1 MSNSGTI
8 ATLANKISAFSTPT
22 HPLVRVTY
30 EVTSTSIKD
39 EEDPDNQQLE
49 VKRDFRSA
57 VVELLPLDFSFTA
70 TDPRFAIDTWA
81 HYSGR
86 CLRDDGPTF
95 YETRLDAELLN
106 RTLQRGVLPVNFVD
120 QFYDA
125 AHPEGL
131 KLIQSDWSLNTPR
144 ALRFLN
150 EYPQAY
156 TQLDIFR
163 IERIL

>member
-1 MSNSGTI
+1 
-8 ATLANKISAFSTPT
+8 
-22 HPLVRVTY
+22 
-30 EVTSTSIKD
+30 
-39 EEDPDNQQLE
+39 

-70 TDPRFAIDTWA
+70 TDPRFAIDTWTN
-81 HYSGR
+81 YSGR
-86 CLRDDGPTF
+86 CLRDDGSTF
-95 YETRLDAELLN
+95 YPGQLDAMLLDQ
-106 RTLQRGVLPVNFVD
+106 TLQRGVLPVNFVD

-125 AHPEGL
+125 ALPEGL
-131 KLIQSDWSLNTPR
+131 KLILSEWSLNTPR